1 MFEDDYNEEE
11 ESGLTLSERMALE
24 DIIVKVAFNNSFNV
38 ITKRKTFEEIVNG
51 KNEDSS
57 SAIMAH
63 DPEEGMSTESL
74 ENMITYFLQ
83 TEEYEKCAE
92 IRDIIKV
99 QDECIEES

>member
-1 MFEDDYNEEE
+1 MFEDDYNDEE

-63 DPEEGMSTESL
+63 DPEEKMSIQSL
-74 ENMITYFLQ
+74 ENIIKYFLQ

-99 QDECIEES
+99 QDECTKES

>member
-1 MFEDDYNEEE
+1 MFEDDYNDEE

-24 DIIVKVAFNNSFNV
+24 DIIQ
-38 ITKRKTFEEIVNG
+38 
-51 KNEDSS
+51 
-57 SAIMAH
+57 
-63 DPEEGMSTESL
+63 SL

-99 QDECIEES
+99 QDECTKES

>member
-1 MFEDDYNEEE
+1 MLAILKLNLDTAY
-11 ESGLTLSERMALE
+11 GHQLTLVGHLLNVERWGLLTG
-24 DIIVKVAFNNSFNV
+24 V
-38 ITKRKTFEEIVNG
+38 IKRKTFEEIVNG

-63 DPEEGMSTESL
+63 DPEEKMSIQSL

-99 QDECIEES
+99 QDECTKES